1 MLLQEV
7 LPEIDRWQV
16 FMLGTDI
23 DAEALDKARRGV
35 YTEWSFRN
43 VDPRTRDRYF
53 RRHGDDW
60 EIDERVKQ
68 RVTFRSLN
76 LLTDNIPGTT
86 TPAMDLIVCRNV
98 FIYFKQQHVA
108 QVAGK
113 LADSLRV
120 GGYLLTGHGELHGL
134 DLGPLERI
142 VVDDVVVYR
151 KTESP
156 QVPAR
161 GAKVSLVSPA
171 STASPPLRTPAA
183 PPLVQNKATVD
194 EQVEPALAETGTEA
208 SEVIAAIEQLLDQGH
223 CRAALERAEQ
233 VAAAS
238 PQAAQLDY
246 LMARAHADL
255 GQHDQ
260 AIDACQRAIAA
271 DTFAVPP
278 HYLLAHIAE
287 EQGRF
292 DDATSLLK
300 KVIYLDPSHLDAHL
314 ALAAH
319 CQRRGDL
326 PQATRLR
333 RAAIALLQAM
343 PEDTPVGG
351 AGGLT
356 AGRLIRHLQETATN
370 A

>member
-1 MLLQEV
+1 
-7 LPEIDRWQV
+7 
-16 FMLGTDI
+16 
-23 DAEALDKARRGV
+23 
-35 YTEWSFRN
+35 
-43 VDPRTRDRYF
+43 
-53 RRHGDDW
+53 
-60 EIDERVKQ
+60 ERVKQ
-68 RVTFRSLN
+68 RVTFQSLN
-76 LLTDNIPGTT
+76 LLTDNIPGTST
-86 TPAMDLIVCRNV
+86 RAMDLIVCRNV

-134 DLGPLERI
+134 DLGPLERTI
-142 VVDDVVVYR
+142 VDNVVVYR

-156 QVPAR
+156 RLPPR
-161 GAKVSLVSPA
+161 GTKMPDVSPA
-171 STASPPLRTPAA
+171 STASSPLRTHAA
-183 PPLVQNKATVD
+183 PPLVQNEATVD
-194 EQVEPALAETGTEA
+194 QQVEPALTETAAEA
-208 SEVIAAIEQLLDQGH
+208 STVIAAIEELLDRGH
-223 CRAALERAEQ
+223 GRAALERAQ
-233 VAAAS
+233 QAAAVC
-238 PQAAQLDY
+238 PQTAQLDY

-255 GQHDQ
+255 GQHDH

-271 DTFAVPP
+271 DAFAVQP

-292 DDATSLLK
+292 EDATSLLK

-314 ALAAH
+314 SLAAH
-319 CQRRGDL
+319 CQRQGDL

-351 AGGLT
+351 AGGMT